1 MPRKNI
7 EQRSELP
14 AITMQRHV
22 LSIALTVAG
31 FLSGCDALGI
41 DSPEKLAA
49 VRDADGKAIGGACR
63 HAGRA
68 IEDCYTMNKKADK
81 AAVFAGWRDM
91 NDYMRENKIEPVPSL
106 LAIQQATQVA
116 SAKAAQDDEA
126 VEEKPAA
133 KAGKA
138 KDSKAH

>member
-1 MPRKNI
+1 MPRKDT
-7 EQRSELP
+7 EPRSELP
-14 AITMQRHV
+14 AITMHRLV
-22 LSIALTVAG
+22 ISFALMVAAV
-31 FLSGCDALGI
+31 LSGCDALGI

-91 NDYMRENKIEPVPSL
+91 NDYMRENKIEPVPSQ
-106 LAIQQATQVA
+106 LALQAATQVA
-116 SAKAAQDDEA
+116 SAKAAQEA
-126 VEEKPAA
+126 EEVEEKPSA
-133 KAGKA
+133 KGGKSKDGKA
-138 KDSKAH
+138 H